1 MDCSASV
8 GLYAGV
14 AGAFGGGEEEG
25 GGDVNA
31 ANDDTDVNAANGDTD
46 AIADKDDTDV
56 ITANDD
62 TDVNADNDDT
72 DVNADNDDTDVNADN
87 DDTSAIPGELGEVS
101 SCPAPSSGPDCGG
114 SVSNC
119 WSPGQRDTGNL

>member
-14 AGAFGGGEEEG
+14 AAAFGGGEEEEG

-31 ANDDTDVNAANGDTD
+31 ANDDTDVNADDTD
-46 AIADKDDTDV
+46 TIADKDDTDV
-56 ITANDD
+56 
-62 TDVNADNDDT
+62 NA
-72 DVNADNDDTDVNADN
+72 AN

-101 SCPAPSSGPDCGG
+101 SCPAPSSGTDCGG

-119 WSPGQRDTGNL
+119 WSPGQRDTGSL